1 MYGLGTGGHAHLIAP
16 PLTPVSLPAESCP
29 PVLLLEPLHRQL
41 SRWEVL
47 VTVSPEDGPVSLL
60 PVEVEAGSS
69 KQELLDADL
78 ALQEWQMM
86 QVGVVFVGGG

>member
-1 MYGLGTGGHAHLIAP
+1 
-16 PLTPVSLPAESCP
+16 
-29 PVLLLEPLHRQL
+29 VLLLEPLHRQL